1 MRKTN
6 IIQQRDLNP
15 LLSKANEVVRH
26 YEIAGNCIAS
36 VMGADY
42 VPVFHSKNPKALLF
56 CTLCKQYYKQ
66 ALELQPDDYPCSEMH
81 RQAVKEA
88 QKQGGSY
95 TYICPLGFFFWT
107 SPFFS
112 GERFAGAFIS
122 GGLLSVEKKKA
133 VNKIYSV
140 YNGEIPR
147 SQINQYLNDIPEKSS
162 QDVSMLARMM
172 QLCAEQISNKESYKT
187 EETENIK
194 THGTPENILDME
206 RHLIASLRRG
216 DNNEAGKII
225 TVLLNS
231 IYDGSKIEHVKIR
244 AIELIAL
251 LSRAGASQENYNEF
265 FEINNKFIKRI
276 EKSESLNEIIDSLCT
291 LAELVSWKLF
301 SFKGLRHSY
310 ALRKAERFIWKN
322 FTRKVSLKEI
332 ADASGLSAPY
342 FSTIFK
348 EEMGE
353 NLSNYLNRLKVEK
366 ASAMLRE
373 TDFSIRKI
381 SSECGFVDQSWF
393 SKIFKGFTGYS
404 PNKYRENIAI
414 NL

>member
-1 MRKTN
+1 
-6 IIQQRDLNP
+6 
-15 LLSKANEVVRH
+15 
-26 YEIAGNCIAS
+26 
-36 VMGADY
+36 
-42 VPVFHSKNPKALLF
+42 
-56 CTLCKQYYKQ
+56 
-66 ALELQPDDYPCSEMH
+66 
-81 RQAVKEA
+81 
-88 QKQGGSY
+88 
-95 TYICPLGFFFWT
+95 
-107 SPFFS
+107 
-112 GERFAGAFIS
+112 
-122 GGLLSVEKKKA
+122 
-133 VNKIYSV
+133 
-140 YNGEIPR
+140 
-147 SQINQYLNDIPEKSS
+147 
-162 QDVSMLARMM
+162 
-172 QLCAEQISNKESYKT
+172 
-187 EETENIK
+187 
-194 THGTPENILDME
+194 
-206 RHLIASLRRG
+206 
-216 DNNEAGKII
+216 
-225 TVLLNS
+225 
-231 IYDGSKIEHVKIR
+231 
-244 AIELIAL
+244 LIAL